1 MSQAEKW
8 GIRPLSNWGRWGKDD
23 QLGTANFIT
32 AEVVA
37 RASMEVQ
44 RGKIITC
51 AVPIDRNGPGVPR
64 TPTVRAHD
72 VVTKRARA
80 RRRT

>member
-37 RASMEVQ
+37 KASKEVQ

-51 AVPIDRNGPGVPR
+51 AVPIDRNGPAVPW
-64 TPTVRAHD
+64 TPTVRADD
-72 VVTKRARA
+72 VADQ
-80 RRRT
+80 RTRP